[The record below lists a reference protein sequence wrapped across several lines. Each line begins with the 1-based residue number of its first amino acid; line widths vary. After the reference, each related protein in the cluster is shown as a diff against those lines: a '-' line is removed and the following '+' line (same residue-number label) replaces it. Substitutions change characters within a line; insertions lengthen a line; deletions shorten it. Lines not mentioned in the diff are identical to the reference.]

1 MELTKLCAKY
11 FDCCNLYDVLGA
23 DKATDGRK
31 LKRAYFKRSL
41 AFHPN
46 SNSEKSETDEGFE
59 KFKTLFKVYSIL
71 SDEERKWVYDKTGCV
86 WLDEE
91 LMDNSFNWLG
101 HWALTFKKANDS
113 VINSFLNQY
122 RGSMEETEDLKK
134 LYSLYRGDVPKIM
147 NMALFITAEDEV
159 RIRDSIQYMSD
170 QKHRSIKDI
179 VKKPVKRNM
188 VDDDGGKR
196 KSKKVKKPSQGDLP
210 LSTNL

>member
-1 MELTKLCAKY
+1 M
-11 FDCCNLYDVLGA
+11 
-23 DKATDGRK
+23 
-31 LKRAYFKRSL
+31 
-41 AFHPN
+41 
-46 SNSEKSETDEGFE
+46 
-59 KFKTLFKVYSIL
+59 
-71 SDEERKWVYDKTGCV
+71 

-196 KSKKVKKPSQGDLP
+196 KS
-210 LSTNL
+210 